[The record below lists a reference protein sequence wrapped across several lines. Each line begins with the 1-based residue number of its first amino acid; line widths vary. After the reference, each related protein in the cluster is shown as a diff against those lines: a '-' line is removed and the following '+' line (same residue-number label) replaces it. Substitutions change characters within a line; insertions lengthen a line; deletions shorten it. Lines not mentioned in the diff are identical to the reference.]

1 MSCLQAIFSVCISHH
16 ILFYPLHTYTYSA
29 KVTVGYSLPLSTLPP
44 HTHTLSIPLHFSL
57 LLLLSVLE
65 YPPPYHSLL
74 QNTRTLT
81 GPSNQRE
88 LAVGPN
94 AHVHLFIG
102 LAFIAHLHCC
112 KHCVLSY
119 RWRSYSYL
127 NEVPVEWILHTDHLV
142 DSFKFLVKNFALLE
156 VNLGDFFFRALRAY
170 RGPESQGLVLCKT
183 GDSVRYKEWMSIHT
197 RFSFL
202 KEEVK

>member
-74 QNTRTLT
+74 LELVCYIGKSLLLARSGSETYL
-81 GPSNQRE
+81 
-88 LAVGPN
+88 LAV
-94 AHVHLFIG
+94 
-102 LAFIAHLHCC
+102 
-112 KHCVLSY
+112 
-119 RWRSYSYL
+119 
-127 NEVPVEWILHTDHLV
+127 
-142 DSFKFLVKNFALLE
+142 
-156 VNLGDFFFRALRAY
+156 
-170 RGPESQGLVLCKT
+170 
-183 GDSVRYKEWMSIHT
+183 
-197 RFSFL
+197 
-202 KEEVK
+202 